1 MSVTTESTAAMTAA
15 TLPGAV
21 VEALLAVLWRP
32 TN

>member
-1 MSVTTESTAAMTAA
+1 MSVTAESTAAMTAA

-21 VEALLAVLWRP
+21 VAALLAVLRRP